1 MTSLRLA
8 TGLDCNCWGSIV
20 LLIERSKRGLKSAGN
35 FEILITISV
44 KCSSS
49 ILTAAIC
56 WCKNSRFAI
65 TFVHFQD
72 VWARLY
78 EYDDCKT
85 FFSYNDSDYSTCTV
99 MLI

>member
-20 LLIERSKRGLKSAGN
+20 LLIERSKSAGN

-56 WCKNSRFAI
+56 SCENSRFAI

-78 EYDDCKT
+78 EYDDYKT
-85 FFSYNDSDYSTCTV
+85 FCSYNDSDYSTCTV